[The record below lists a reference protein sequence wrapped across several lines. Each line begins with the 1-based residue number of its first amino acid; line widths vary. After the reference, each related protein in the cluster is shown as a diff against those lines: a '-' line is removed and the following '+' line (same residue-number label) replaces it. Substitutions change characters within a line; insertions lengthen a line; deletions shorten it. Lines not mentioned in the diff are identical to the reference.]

1 MNKYPIACS
10 LGLLAFLA
18 AGCTTR
24 HVAAVAGE
32 PPKAV
37 RFVTVRYANAAEP
50 KKYSAIIAPDAQ
62 VELSFR
68 VSGYVVDLKSGQAA
82 DGRVRALEPGDL
94 VAAGK
99 VLGRLRRT
107 EFQATADRA
116 RSGRDE
122 AQAALTQAELDYGRV
137 AKLWE
142 QESITKPAY
151 DASKAR
157 LDMARAKLDEAAAQL
172 REAQVALDDTDLR
185 APFEGVLV
193 DRKVELGTLVAAG
206 AAAFTVAD
214 LRVVKG
220 RFNVPDSALGDFQ
233 LGQDLEISVD
243 ALPGRRFKGRVISMA
258 ASADP
263 RVLSFQI
270 EVSIANADLKLRSGM
285 IAAVELAGSRE
296 KSHPLQVPV
305 DALVYDAIRDRYLV
319 YGTEQRRG
327 STYAR
332 EILVR
337 PGPLSGSSVLILS
350 GLDPGQRV
358 VASGANLLR
367 SGDPIREIE

>member
-1 MNKYPIACS
+1 MNKGPIACA
-10 LGLLAFLA
+10 LGLVTFLA

-24 HVAAVAGE
+24 HVAAVGGE

-37 RFVTVRYANAAEP
+37 RLVTVQYANDTEP

-68 VSGYVVDLKSGQAA
+68 VSGYVVGLKSGKAP
-82 DGRVRALEPGDL
+82 DGRVRALEPGG
-94 VAAGK
+94 VVTAGT

-107 EFQATADRA
+107 EFQATADRVRA
-116 RSGRDE
+116 GRDE

-157 LDMARAKLDEAAAQL
+157 LDMARAKLDEATAQL

-185 APFEGVLV
+185 APFDGVLL

-206 AAAFTVAD
+206 LPAFTVAD
-214 LRVVKG
+214 LRMVKG
-220 RFNVPDSALGDFQ
+220 RFNVPDSALGDFRV
-233 LGQDLEISVD
+233 GQDLEISVD
-243 ALPGRRFKGRVISMA
+243 AFPGRSFKGRVISRA

-270 EVSIANADLKLRSGM
+270 EVSIANPGLKLRSGM
-285 IAAVELAGSRE
+285 IAAVELRGGS
-296 KSHPLQVPV
+296 KQIHQLQVPV

-319 YGTEQRRG
+319 YEVEQKAG

-337 PGPLSGSSVLILS
+337 PGPLSASSVLILS
-350 GLDPGQRV
+350 GLNPGQRV

-367 SGDPIREIE
+367 PGDPIRESE

>member
-1 MNKYPIACS
+1 MNRRLIACS
-10 LGLLAFLA
+10 LGLPTLLS

-24 HVAAVAGE
+24 HAAAQGGE

-37 RFVTVRYANAAEP
+37 RLITVQYANDSEP

-68 VSGYVVDLKSGQAA
+68 VFGYVVDLKSGKSS
-82 DGRVRALEPGDL
+82 DGRVRALEPGE
-94 VAAGK
+94 VVTAGT
-99 VLGRLRRT
+99 VLARLRCT
-107 EFQATADRA
+107 EFQATVDNA
-116 RSGRDE
+116 RSARDE

-157 LDMARAKLDEAAAQL
+157 LDMARAKLDEATAQL
-172 REAQVALDDTDLR
+172 REAQVALDDTELR
-185 APFEGVLV
+185 APFDGVLL

-206 AAAFTVAD
+206 VAAFTIAD
-214 LRVVKG
+214 LHVVKG

-243 ALPGRRFKGRVISMA
+243 AFPGRSFKGRVISRA

-270 EVSIANADLKLRSGM
+270 EVSIANPGLKLRSGM
-285 IAAVELAGSRE
+285 VAAVELAGTSE
-296 KSHPLQVPV
+296 QSHRLQVPV
-305 DALVYDAIRDRYLV
+305 DALVHDAVRDRYLV
-319 YGTEQRRG
+319 YGIEQRTG
-327 STYAR
+327 STCAR

-350 GLDPGQRV
+350 GLNAGQRV

-367 SGDPIREIE
+367 PGDPIREIQ

>member
-1 MNKYPIACS
+1 MNRRLIACS
-10 LGLLAFLA
+10 LGFPTLLS

-24 HVAAVAGE
+24 HAAAQGGE

-37 RFVTVRYANAAEP
+37 RLITVQYANDAEP

-68 VSGYVVDLKSGQAA
+68 VSGYVVDLKRGKSS
-82 DGRVRALEPGDL
+82 DGRVRALEPGD
-94 VAAGK
+94 VITAGT
-99 VLGRLRRT
+99 VLGRLRHT
-107 EFQATADRA
+107 EFQATVDKAG
-116 RSGRDE
+116 SERDE

-137 AKLWE
+137 SKLWE

-151 DASKAR
+151 DGSRAR
-157 LDMARAKLDEAAAQL
+157 LDMARAKLDEATAQL
-172 REAQVALDDTDLR
+172 REAQVALDDTELR
-185 APFEGVLV
+185 APFDGVLL

-206 AAAFTVAD
+206 VPAFTVAD
-214 LRVVKG
+214 LRMVKG
-220 RFNVPDSALGDFQ
+220 RFNVPDSALGDFRV
-233 LGQDLEISVD
+233 GQDLEISVD
-243 ALPGRRFKGRVISMA
+243 AFPGRSFKSRVISRA

-270 EVSIANADLKLRSGM
+270 EVSIANPGLKLRSGM
-285 IAAVELAGSRE
+285 IAAVELVRTPE
-296 KSHPLQVPV
+296 QTRRLQVPV
-305 DALVYDAIRDRYLV
+305 DALVYDAVRDRYLV
-319 YGTEQRRG
+319 YGIEQRTG

-337 PGPLSGSSVLILS
+337 PGPLSGSSILILN
-350 GLDPGQRV
+350 GLNAGQRV

-367 SGDPIREIE
+367 SGDPIRGIE

>member
-1 MNKYPIACS
+1 MNKCLIACS
-10 LGLLAFLA
+10 LGLSTALV
-18 AGCTTR
+18 AGCTTQ
-24 HVAAVAGE
+24 HAVAQGGE
-32 PPKAV
+32 PPRAV
-37 RFVTVRYANAAEP
+37 RLVTVQYAKDVEP
-50 KKYSAIIAPDAQ
+50 KKYSAIMAPDAQ

-68 VSGYVVDLKSGQAA
+68 VSGYVVDLKSGKAS
-82 DGRVRALEPGDL
+82 DGRVRALEPGD
-94 VAAGK
+94 VVTAGT

-107 EFQATADRA
+107 EFQATVDKA

-157 LDMARAKLDEAAAQL
+157 LDMARAKLDETTAQL
-172 REAQVALDDTDLR
+172 REAQVALDDTELR
-185 APFEGVLV
+185 APFDGVLL

-206 AAAFTVAD
+206 ATAFTIAD

-243 ALPGRRFKGRVISMA
+243 AFPARRFKGRVISRA

-270 EVSIANADLKLRSGM
+270 ELSIANPELKLRSGM
-285 IAAVELAGSRE
+285 IAAVELAGTADQNQRV
-296 KSHPLQVPV
+296 QVPV
-305 DALVYDAIRDRYLV
+305 DALVYDAVRDRYLV
-319 YGTEQRRG
+319 YGIEQRTG

-332 EILVR
+332 EVLVR
-337 PGPLSGSSVLILS
+337 PGPLSGSSVLVLS
-350 GLDPGQRV
+350 GLNPGQRV

-367 SGDPIREIE
+367 PGDAIREIE

>member
-1 MNKYPIACS
+1 MNRSLIACS
-10 LGLLAFLA
+10 VGLFTFLA
-18 AGCTTR
+18 PGCTTR
-24 HVAAVAGE
+24 HVVAVSGE

-37 RFVTVRYANAAEP
+37 RLVTVRYANDAEP

-62 VELSFR
+62 VDLSFR
-68 VSGYVVDLKSGQAA
+68 VSGYVVHLKSGKAS

-94 VAAGK
+94 VTAGM

-107 EFQATADRA
+107 EFQATVDRA
-116 RSGRDE
+116 RSARE
-122 AQAALTQAELDYGRV
+122 EEQAALTQAELDYGRV

-157 LDMARAKLDEAAAQL
+157 LDTARAKLGEAAAQV
-172 REAQVALDDTDLR
+172 REAQVALDDTELR
-185 APFEGVLV
+185 APFDGVLL
-193 DRKVELGTLVAAG
+193 DRKVELGTLVPAG
-206 AAAFTVAD
+206 TTAFTVAD

-220 RFNVPDSALGDFQ
+220 RFNVPDSALGDFR
-233 LGQDLEISVD
+233 LGQDLAVSVD
-243 ALPGRRFKGRVISMA
+243 AFPGRSFKGRVISRA

-270 EVSIANADLKLRSGM
+270 EVSIANPELKLRSGM
-285 IAAVELAGSRE
+285 IAAVELAGTSE
-296 KSHPLQVPV
+296 QTHQIQVPV
-305 DALVYDAIRDRYLV
+305 DALVYDAIHDRYLV
-319 YGTEQRRG
+319 YGIEQRTG

-350 GLDPGQRV
+350 GLSPGQRV
-358 VASGANLLR
+358 ITSGANLLR
-367 SGDPIREIE
+367 PGDLVSEME

>member
-1 MNKYPIACS
+1 VVT
-10 LGLLAFLA
+10 
-18 AGCTTR
+18 AGT
-24 HVAAVAGE
+24 
-32 PPKAV
+32 
-37 RFVTVRYANAAEP
+37 
-50 KKYSAIIAPDAQ
+50 
-62 VELSFR
+62 
-68 VSGYVVDLKSGQAA
+68 
-82 DGRVRALEPGDL
+82 
-94 VAAGK
+94 

-122 AQAALTQAELDYGRV
+122 AQAALTQAELDCGRV
-137 AKLWE
+137 SKLWE

-172 REAQVALDDTDLR
+172 RETQVALDDTELR
-185 APFEGVLV
+185 APFDGVLL

-206 AAAFTVAD
+206 APAFTIAD

-220 RFNVPDSALGDFQ
+220 RFNVPDSALDDFQ
-233 LGQDLEISVD
+233 LGEDLAISVD
-243 ALPGRRFKGRVISMA
+243 AFPGRSFKGRVISRA

-270 EVSIANADLKLRSGM
+270 EVSIANPGLKLRSGM
-285 IAAVELAGSRE
+285 IAAVELAGGSEQTHR
-296 KSHPLQVPV
+296 LQVPV

-319 YGTEQRRG
+319 YGAEQRTG
-327 STYAR
+327 SLYAKQ
-332 EILVR
+332 ILVR

-350 GLDPGQRV
+350 GLNPGQRV
-358 VASGANLLR
+358 IAAGANLLR
-367 SGDPIREIE
+367 PGDPIREME

>member
-1 MNKYPIACS
+1 MNKCPIACS
-10 LGLLAFLA
+10 LGLSTLLT

-24 HVAAVAGE
+24 QVAAVGGD
-32 PPKAV
+32 PTKAV
-37 RFVTVRYANAAEP
+37 RLVTVQYARAAEA

-68 VSGYVVDLKSGQAA
+68 VSGYVVELKRDRAS
-82 DGRVRALEPGDL
+82 DGRVRALEPGD
-94 VAAGK
+94 VVMRET

-107 EFQATADRA
+107 EFQATVDKAHSA
-116 RSGRDE
+116 RDE

-157 LDMARAKLDEAAAQL
+157 LDMARAKLDEASAQL
-172 REAQVALDDTDLR
+172 REAQVALDDTELH
-185 APFEGVLV
+185 APFDGVLL

-206 AAAFTVAD
+206 VPAFTVAD

-220 RFNVPDSALGDFQ
+220 RFNVPDSAIGDFR
-233 LGQDLEISVD
+233 LGQDLAVSVD
-243 ALPGRRFKGRVISMA
+243 AFPGQSFKGRVISRA

-270 EVSIANADLKLRSGM
+270 ELSIANPELKLRSGM
-285 IAAVELAGSRE
+285 VAAVELAGIAEQTHR
-296 KSHPLQVPV
+296 LQVPV

-319 YGTEQRRG
+319 YGVEQKVG
-327 STYAR
+327 SAYAK
-332 EILVR
+332 EILVH
-337 PGPLSGSSVLILS
+337 PGPLSGSSILILS
-350 GLDPGQRV
+350 GLSPGQRV